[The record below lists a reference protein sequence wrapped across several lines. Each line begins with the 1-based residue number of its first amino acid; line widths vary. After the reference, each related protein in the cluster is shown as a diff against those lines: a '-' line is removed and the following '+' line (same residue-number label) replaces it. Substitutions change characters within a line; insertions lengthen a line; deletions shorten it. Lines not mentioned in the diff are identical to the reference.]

1 MRFVFLSALKDL
13 RRMRRDPM
21 ALVTWIGSPLLMA
34 LLLVA
39 FFGHDKPK
47 PQGLVMIADQDKT
60 LLSAMVMHAYTQ
72 DKLGEMLTVQQVP
85 LEEGRR
91 RISAGDGSA
100 LVIIPKGFSRAVF
113 GRQSAKLQLVTNP
126 SQSILP
132 EIVKSVTS
140 ILVEGAWRLQ
150 QVIGDDL
157 NRFDSDQPP
166 PDEDIAA
173 VSVRY
178 SHLFTDLR
186 KYLDPP
192 VIKVDVAAAE
202 AKRGLMQTDIGAVM
216 FPSMTFMAVLFL
228 AAGLAGD
235 IWKERTNGTLRHVAV
250 TPAPVTGFLGG
261 KVLALCGV
269 FAAVGIVSLISGKLL
284 IHAEIH
290 NSVLAVLWLMV
301 SGGALYSL
309 FALLHTMFTSQ
320 RGATM
325 LTNLLMMMLGM
336 LGGCFFPFEMMPDS
350 LARVGRWMPNGWAL
364 LRFRDILAGQAD
376 PMKLTMVFGIVAG
389 LTILL
394 FAVVT
399 WRLRWRFLN

>member
-21 ALVTWIGSPLLMA
+21 ALVTWVGSPLLIA

-39 FFGHDKPK
+39 FFGHESPK

-60 LLSAMVMHAYTQ
+60 LISAMVMHLYTQ

-85 LEEGRR
+85 LAEGRR
-91 RISAGDGSA
+91 RINSGDGSA
-100 LVIIPKGFSRAVF
+100 LVIIPKGFTEAVF
-113 GRQSAKLQLVTNP
+113 GRRSAKLQLVTNP

-132 EIVKSVTS
+132 EIAKSVTS

-150 QVIGDDL
+150 QLMGDDL
-157 NRFDSDQPP
+157 NRFDKDKPP
-166 PDEDIAA
+166 SDEDIAA

-192 VIKVDVAAAE
+192 VIKVDVE
-202 AKRGLMQTDIGAVM
+202 EVKPNPGLIQTNIGAVM

-235 IWKERTNGTLRHVAV
+235 IWKEKMAGTLRHIAV
-250 TPAPVTGFLGG
+250 TPASVAGFLGG
-261 KVLALCGV
+261 KILALWAI
-269 FAAVGIVSLISGKLL
+269 FALVGIVSLLSGKLL
-284 IHAEIH
+284 IRAEIH
-290 NSVLAVLWLMV
+290 RPIIAVLWIAA
-301 SGGALYSL
+301 SGGALYLL
-309 FALLHTMFTSQ
+309 FALLHTTFKSQ

-325 LTNLLMMMLGM
+325 LSSLLMMMLGM
-336 LGGCFFPFEMMPDS
+336 LGGCFFPFEIMPDS
-350 LARVGRWMPNGWAL
+350 LAAAGRWMPNGWAL
-364 LRFRDILAGQAD
+364 LRFRDILAGQPD
-376 PMKLTMVFGIVAG
+376 PLKLTTVFGIVVV

-399 WRLRWRFLN
+399 RRLRWKFLN